1 MIPEPRHANP
11 PGGCRQHLIVGLSAL
26 ALTLAAAGASSQ
38 TQPVPTPAPPPV
50 KRPVAPVP
58 PARVPAPAPGQRP
71 ANQPNNLL
79 NLFQPAAGAKPA
91 AGEAA
96 APSNPL
102 PNAAAGRTPANA
114 TGASSNAANRLHLAN
129 LNQGSP
135 SSAHLVQ
142 SRMFPGYPAPPG
154 SKETQTRSG
163 NIVRTDA
170 DGNVLD
176 VRSVRNGMV
185 IHHGLDGSRQVM
197 VERPDRSRVFAP
209 SHGLQYVQHP
219 YVFRGHAYDHRTFV
233 AQGNAFHEF
242 YRPYRYGA
250 TNLDVYAPS
259 RYYAPGLYQW
269 ATTPFNK
276 PQGYNW
282 PYAANTPWFAYYR
295 GYFTPQPSYSSPQMW
310 LADYVLAASLF
321 VSYKTAAAGSQT
333 APPDAA
339 ATVTPEVK
347 QKVADEVDRQVK
359 EESVEA
365 QQNAQNK
372 DPPPGAGGVVQELT
386 DGQTHAFVVS
396 SDLDLVDPS
405 GRRCMISE
413 GDVVEV
419 VSQAKPDSTVD
430 AVVLSSKG
438 GLECER
444 AAQVQIALNDV
455 QEMQNHMRETV
466 DQGIANTNAGKQAPK
481 VTPAFAAAAPP
492 ADANAAQEIAQQQQI
507 AAAAE
512 G

>member
-1 MIPEPRHANP
+1 MLPESRHANRRA
-11 PGGCRQHLIVGLSAL
+11 GRRQHLIIGLTAL
-26 ALTLAAAGASSQ
+26 ALTLGAAGASSQ
-38 TQPVPTPAPPPV
+38 TQPVPTPPPPLV
-50 KRPVAPVP
+50 KRPVPPVP
-58 PARVPAPAPGQRP
+58 PARVLRP
-71 ANQPNNLL
+71 TNQPNNGF
-79 NLFQPAAGAKPA
+79 NLFAPANGAKPA

-96 APSNPL
+96 TPSNLL
-102 PNAAAGRTPANA
+102 PNAAAGRTPANTA
-114 TGASSNAANRLHLAN
+114 TATNTAASAANRLHLAN
-129 LNQGSP
+129 LNQGSS
-135 SSAHLVQ
+135 SSAQLVQ
-142 SRMFPGYPAPPG
+142 SRMFPGYPGPPG

-170 DGNVLD
+170 DGKVMD
-176 VRSVRNGMV
+176 VRSVRNGMI
-185 IHHGLDGSRQVM
+185 IHHGLDGSQQIM

-219 YVFRGHAYDHRTFV
+219 YVFRGHPYDHRTFV
-233 AQGNAFHEF
+233 AQGNAIHEF

-259 RYYAPGLYQW
+259 RYYAPVIYQW

-282 PYAANTPWFAYYR
+282 PYAANTPWFAYYK

-310 LADYVLAASLF
+310 LTDYVLAASLF
-321 VSYKTAAAGSQT
+321 VSYKTAAPGSQAT
-333 APPDAA
+333 PPDAA

-396 SDLDLVDPS
+396 SDIDLVDPS

-419 VSQAKPDSTVD
+419 VSPAKPDSTVD

-438 GLECER
+438 GVECER

-466 DQGIANTNAGKQAPK
+466 DQAVANTNAGKQAPK
-481 VTPAFAAAAPP
+481 VTPAFASAAPP

>member
-11 PGGCRQHLIVGLSAL
+11 PAGRGQHLIVGLTAL
-26 ALTLAAAGASSQ
+26 ALMLAAAGANSQ
-38 TQPVPTPAPPPV
+38 AQPAPTPAPAPPL

-58 PARVPAPAPGQRP
+58 PAPPAPPARRP
-71 ANQPNNLL
+71 ATQPNNLF
-79 NLFQPAAGAKPA
+79 NLFEAGGARPA

-96 APSNPL
+96 ATASPL

-114 TGASSNAANRLHLAN
+114 AGASNNAANRLRLAN
-129 LNQGSP
+129 LTQGSP

-142 SRMFPGYPAPPG
+142 SRVFPGYPGPPG
-154 SKETQTRSG
+154 SKETRTRSG
-163 NIVRTDA
+163 DIVRTDA
-170 DGNVLD
+170 DGKVLD

-219 YVFRGHAYDHRTFV
+219 YVFRGHSYDHRTFV
-233 AQGNAFHEF
+233 AQGNVFHEF

-250 TNLDVYAPS
+250 TNLDVYAPP

-282 PYAANTPWFAYYR
+282 PYAGNTPWFAYYK
-295 GYFTPQPSYSSPQMW
+295 GYFTPEPSYSSPQMW
-310 LADYVLAASLF
+310 LTDYVLAASLF
-321 VSYKTAAAGSQT
+321 VSYKTAAADSQAT
-333 APPDAA
+333 PPDAG

-438 GLECER
+438 GPECER

-481 VTPAFAAAAPP
+481 VAPAFAAAAPP